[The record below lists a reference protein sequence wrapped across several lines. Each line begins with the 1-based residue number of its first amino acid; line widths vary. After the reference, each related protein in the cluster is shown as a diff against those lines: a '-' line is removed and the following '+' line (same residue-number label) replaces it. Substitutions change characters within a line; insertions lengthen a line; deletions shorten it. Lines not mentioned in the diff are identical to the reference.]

1 MHNVQLLTFKQVNKS
16 KILSGI
22 IIEKIKNSIIVATN
36 IIRLLMFNF
45 IIKESK
51 RP

>member
-1 MHNVQLLTFKQVNKS
+1 MHNVRLPIFKQVNKS
-16 KILSGI
+16 KILSQI